1 LTTTTTVVFLAGAVF
16 LDGGFKWL
24 PPAFSYL
31 EIIAERSGIP
41 PDLWAGGAGF
51 LAGAA
56 VLDGGF
62 KWLLPA
68 FSPAEIMAERSG
80 IPESIMRV
88 GAFKWLPLAFSP
100 PEIKAE
106 MFGIPENDDISYGIP
121 DDVDPPKCSVPI
133 PNF

>member
-1 LTTTTTVVFLAGAVF
+1 MATTTTVVFLAGAVF

-31 EIIAERSGIP
+31 EIIAKRSGIP
-41 PDLWAGGAGF
+41 PDLWAGGADF

-68 FSPAEIMAERSG
+68 FSPAEIMAE
-80 IPESIMRV
+80 
-88 GAFKWLPLAFSP
+88 
-100 PEIKAE
+100 
-106 MFGIPENDDISYGIP
+106 MFGIPENDDIPYGIP
-121 DDVDPPKCSVPI
+121 DDDDPPKCSVPI